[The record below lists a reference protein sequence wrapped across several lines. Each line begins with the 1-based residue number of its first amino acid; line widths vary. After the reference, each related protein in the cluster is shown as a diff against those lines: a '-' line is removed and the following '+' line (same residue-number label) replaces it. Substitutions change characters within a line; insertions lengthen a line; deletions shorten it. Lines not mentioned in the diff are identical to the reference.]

1 MAGKGKFTADDL
13 DDSSEDDSMGIARV
27 APPSAPASP
36 FAPAPAAS
44 PAAGAVLQPLI
55 AHAGQR
61 RAAQPRGAHG
71 GSRMKHLH
79 AGMFAHRSPFGSPF
93 SPATSRPSP
102 GAAARRAPAADGGSS
117 VDAGAI
123 YNTAMRFPRGG
134 RGGQQLGT
142 ARSRTLQEKLAQR
155 LADKSASALAAPL
168 AHSSEMLRQHGGR
181 GGVEVDAAVLSGS
194 GRSFRCSWG
203 PAGLLVCPGVLHKQL
218 LGARPTVTV
227 HRLHVHVGPRI
238 PRPLCIP
245 ELECM
250 QKLLAEEL
258 LGDLPQHP
266 QQKLLLRQQQHHP
279 QHQQGAGRLL
289 RVDSP
294 RVNGAH
300 LWFYTDS
307 RLPIAWWAKGVAI
320 GGRVAIDLV
329 WRRGGPRAP
338 DAEDETHPLCEDVQ
352 YCEDGHNDESEQ
364 WEEDPS
370 PMTRDEVDG
379 VRASFSWRIAIP
391 RAWHRRPGDNG
402 AEGWL
407 CSVKCSARGV
417 DGQPR
422 GGETASSPWFRI
434 VERLQLPQGVEN
446 NDQGKMLLRCLH
458 SNACSD
464 AGASPPGEA
473 SMLFPYSSVWKLL
486 NATHGQEEDV
496 VCSQAGSDSGA
507 AWLPREDPRPLNAV
521 SGKDGEIIARRE
533 QLRTWFRHECDRQLD
548 EPPMNSSTDAKFMH
562 VFNLLAT
569 GRVEA
574 AALYAARRSRNPR
587 LATILAQPVHGRTQ
601 TLIEQQLDLWRR
613 NGHQL
618 NGAPVAPPP
627 PPPPPPPPLPRARAL
642 ARIHHLR
649 SHCLIS
655 PTRAFCVSPV
665 LRRLLGAHL

>member
-1 MAGKGKFTADDL
+1 
-13 DDSSEDDSMGIARV
+13 
-27 APPSAPASP
+27 
-36 FAPAPAAS
+36 
-44 PAAGAVLQPLI
+44 
-55 AHAGQR
+55 
-61 RAAQPRGAHG
+61 
-71 GSRMKHLH
+71 
-79 AGMFAHRSPFGSPF
+79 
-93 SPATSRPSP
+93 
-102 GAAARRAPAADGGSS
+102 
-117 VDAGAI
+117 
-123 YNTAMRFPRGG
+123 
-134 RGGQQLGT
+134 
-142 ARSRTLQEKLAQR
+142 
-155 LADKSASALAAPL
+155 
-168 AHSSEMLRQHGGR
+168 
-181 GGVEVDAAVLSGS
+181 
-194 GRSFRCSWG
+194 
-203 PAGLLVCPGVLHKQL
+203 
-218 LGARPTVTV
+218 
-227 HRLHVHVGPRI
+227 
-238 PRPLCIP
+238 
-245 ELECM
+245 M

-266 QQKLLLRQQQHHP
+266 QQKLLLRQHHP

-300 LWFYTDS
+300 LWFYTGS
-307 RLPIAWWAKGVAI
+307 RLPIAWWAQGVAI

-338 DAEDETHPLCEDVQ
+338 DAQDETHPLCEDVQ
-352 YCEDGHNDESEQ
+352 YCEDGDNDESEQ

-370 PMTRDEVDG
+370 PMIRDEVDG

-391 RAWHRRPGDNG
+391 REWHRRAGDNG

-464 AGASPPGEA
+464 AGAAPPGEA
-473 SMLFPYSSVWKLL
+473 SRLFPYSSVWKLL

-496 VCSQAGSDSGA
+496 VRSQAGSDTGA

-521 SGKDGEIIARRE
+521 SGTDGEIIARRE

-548 EPPMNSSTDAKFMH
+548 EPPMNSSTDATLMH
-562 VFNLLAT
+562 VFALLAT

-574 AALYAARRSRNPR
+574 AALYAARSRNPR

-627 PPPPPPPPLPRARAL
+627 PPPPPRGARRAAR

-655 PTRAFCVSPV
+655 RQRVPFVCLPSCAGCLEHIYEIICGEFHSTDSPLRFGACLLSAPLSSHRESARSDHATHAAHCPPASWWHRTTRLEAACWARALVQDA
-665 LRRLLGAHL
+665 AHLPPCWCFGQVRAHKRCARPSAAVR